1 MMAAFL
7 RRPAPLCALISF
19 ALILAIWQA
28 AVDLGYVKAFFV
40 SSPSRVA
47 FELMRQVRNGEL
59 VTNLS
64 VTLYEFIIGLILA
77 VLIGGIL
84 GLLASWSETVQH
96 ILDPFIWF
104 KYSSPTIAF
113 YPMFVAWLGLG
124 EATIIVMAFL
134 FAVTPIY
141 ANTLSGIKNT
151 DPDLIRAAISFG
163 ARRHDLFFKVSLPAS
178 APILIAG
185 LRLAVGRAL
194 TGVVAAELFGAA
206 AGLGYSMSYYGQ
218 KLRTTEMMAS
228 LIVIIIL
235 GVIFTQGLAAIEA
248 RMGAWRIGPGR

>member
-1 MMAAFL
+1 MIAFIQ
-7 RRPAPLCALISF
+7 RRPAPFCALVSF
-19 ALILAIWQA
+19 AAILIVWQM
-28 AVDLGYVKAFFV
+28 AVDFGYVKAFFI
-40 SSPSRVA
+40 SSPSRVF
-47 FELMRQVRNGEL
+47 FELVRQAKNGEL
-59 VTNLS
+59 LTNLS
-64 VTLYEFIIGLILA
+64 VTLYEFIIGLVFA
-77 VLIGGIL
+77 VVIGGFL
-84 GLLASWSETVQH
+84 GLMASWSETIQH

-124 EATIIVMAFL
+124 QPTIIVMAFL

-151 DPDLIRAAISFG
+151 DPDLIRAAVAFG
-163 ARRHDLFFKVSLPAS
+163 ARRHDLFFKVSLPGS
-178 APILIAG
+178 APLLIAG

-206 AGLGYSMSYYGQ
+206 AGLGFSMSYYGQ

-228 LIVIIIL
+228 LVVIMIL
-235 GVIFTQGLAAIEA
+235 GVIFTQGLGALEA
-248 RMGAWRIGPGR
+248 RVDRWRTGPGR

>member
-1 MMAAFL
+1 MMAFIQ
-7 RRPAPLCALISF
+7 RRPAPFCALISF
-19 ALILAIWQA
+19 AAILIVWQM
-28 AVDLGYVKAFFV
+28 AVDFGYVKAFFI
-40 SSPSRVA
+40 SSPSRVF
-47 FELMRQVRNGEL
+47 FELVRQAKNGEL
-59 VTNLS
+59 LTNLS
-64 VTLYEFIIGLILA
+64 ITLYEFIIGLVFA
-77 VLIGGIL
+77 VVIGGFL
-84 GLLASWSETVQH
+84 GLMASWSETIQH

-124 EATIIVMAFL
+124 EPTIIVMAFL

-151 DPDLIRAAISFG
+151 DSDLIRAAVAFG
-163 ARRHDLFFKVSLPAS
+163 ARRQDLFFKVSLPAS
-178 APILIAG
+178 APLLIAG

-206 AGLGYSMSYYGQ
+206 AGLGFSMSYYGQ

-228 LIVIIIL
+228 LVVIMIL
-235 GVIFTQGLAAIEA
+235 GVIFTQGLAALEA
-248 RMGAWRIGPGR
+248 RVDSWRTGPGR